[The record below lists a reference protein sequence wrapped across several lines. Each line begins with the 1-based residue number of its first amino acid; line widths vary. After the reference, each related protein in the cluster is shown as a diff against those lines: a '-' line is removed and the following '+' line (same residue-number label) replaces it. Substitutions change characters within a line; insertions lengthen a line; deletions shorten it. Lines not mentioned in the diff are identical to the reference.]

1 MSFLNT
7 GQCEIITTEPTRTQK
22 CSWSPVGQ
30 SAQGL
35 FVHCKNC
42 SVPLLCLPRD
52 TYTYAGGDH
61 RQKPNMYFITIGLGL
76 TNGYAQIILPMP
88 LPMKA
93 RL

>member
-7 GQCEIITTEPTRTQK
+7 GQCEIITTEHK
-22 CSWSPVGQ
+22 SVAGLQ
-30 SAQGL
+30 SD
-35 FVHCKNC
+35 N
-42 SVPLLCLPRD
+42 PLRDCLSIVSIARSLYYVYPD